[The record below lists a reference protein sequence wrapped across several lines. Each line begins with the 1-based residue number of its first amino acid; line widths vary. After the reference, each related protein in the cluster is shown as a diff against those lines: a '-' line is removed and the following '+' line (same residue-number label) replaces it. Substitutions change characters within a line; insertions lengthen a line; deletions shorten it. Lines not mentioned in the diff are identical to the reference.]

1 MEKASS
7 QTMQAEC
14 ASTLDTKR
22 SHQVPVATASLR
34 GHEVY
39 AIYGGSNHTC
49 AITMQ
54 N

>member
-1 MEKASS
+1 MEKASN

-34 GHEVY
+34 GHVDTKY
-39 AIYGGSNHTC
+39 MLYMGVVI
-49 AITMQ
+49 IPVL
-54 N
+54 